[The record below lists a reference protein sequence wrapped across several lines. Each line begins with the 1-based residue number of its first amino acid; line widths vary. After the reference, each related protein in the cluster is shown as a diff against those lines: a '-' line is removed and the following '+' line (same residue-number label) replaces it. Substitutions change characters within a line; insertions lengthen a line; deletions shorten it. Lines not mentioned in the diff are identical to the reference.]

1 MPKLS
6 PRILWVSLA
15 VIALLVVVAFLVISS
30 RVHAFLRSED
40 FRKLVSEE
48 TGDAFHAEA
57 QYAPLRWAGPS
68 VFSDSLRATGNP
80 GSIVASIEASQ
91 VRAAVNWR
99 AIFEGAWRVDEVDV
113 LNFQGVIRPGS
124 PEAGK
129 DGGDPPVASSGLASL
144 LPSRFE
150 LGRLNVAKA
159 RIDFLGADGRPAVSL
174 ADSTLKVEPNGS
186 GWTIDGTN
194 GSLTLPPLPEMSVTS
209 YRTRIQSGVFFLT
222 DASLRLGASGKISA
236 SGEFAETSKL
246 RIQWDQVDIAPFLAA
261 DWKGRFSGIV
271 AGTADLAW
279 PSTGIA
285 DATASGAFRVT
296 EGLVQNV
303 STLEEVAK
311 FTGAP
316 QFRRMPVQEFSANYK
331 WADGNLA
338 LTNIVLES
346 KGLLRVEGVCT
357 ISGAGAV
364 EGNLRVG
371 VTPQSLQWLPGS
383 RERVFTTAQNGYL
396 WTSVRIGGTLQNIN
410 EDLSSRLANAMKD
423 EVINQ
428 GVKTIEMLPGATKGG
443 VKDMLDILSP
453 LLPAIPKDGNPLSR

>member
-6 PRILWVSLA
+6 PRVLWVSLA
-15 VIALLVVVAFLVISS
+15 VFALLVVAAFLVISS
-30 RVHAFLRSED
+30 RVHAFLRSEG

-68 VFSDSLRATGNP
+68 VFSDSLKATGNP
-80 GSIVASIEASQ
+80 GSIVSSIEASQ

-99 AIFEGAWRVDEVDV
+99 AIFEGAWRVDEVNV
-113 LNFQGVIRPGS
+113 LNFQGVFRPGS

-150 LGRLNVAKA
+150 LGRLNVSQAGLE
-159 RIDFLGADGRPAVSL
+159 FLGRDGRPAVSL
-174 ADSTLKVEPNGS
+174 ADTTLKVEPSGA
-186 GWTIDGTN
+186 GWTIDGSN
-194 GSLTLPPLPEMSVTS
+194 GTLTLPSLPEMKVTS
-209 YRTRIQSGVFFLT
+209 YRTRIQGNVFFLT
-222 DASLRLGASGKISA
+222 DASLRLGETGKISA

-246 RIQWDQVDIAPFLAA
+246 RIQWNQVDIAPFLAA
-261 DWKGRFSGIV
+261 DWKARFSGIV
-271 AGTADLAW
+271 AGSADLAW

-285 DATASGAFRVT
+285 DATASGSFRVT

-303 STLEEVAK
+303 STLEEVAR

-331 WADGNLA
+331 WAGGNLA

-364 EGNLRVG
+364 DGNLRVG

-383 RERVFTTAQNGYL
+383 RERVFTAAQNGYL
-396 WTSVRIGGTLQNIN
+396 WTNVRIGGTLQNIN

-428 GVKTIEMLPGATKGG
+428 GVKAIENLPGATKGG
-443 VKDMLDILSP
+443 VKDVLDILSP
-453 LLPAIPKDGNPLSR
+453 LVR